1 MPLVHTPK
9 RPRTSPAILSQRA
22 KASRTVSPVCSQNT
36 DDELFVSQTPTKK
49 ISRPVRPRA
58 INKPKPKGVQGIID
72 SLADPESALIRA
84 IANALKPHIVNA
96 INSEVSRHI
105 SQIRK
110 LTAEVREKDI
120 IIEELDTR
128 LDEVESYMRRD
139 CLVVS
144 GIPEPT
150 DPNQREN
157 TDQLIIDLAKNK
169 LNVEIDPKDIS
180 RSHRVPGGP
189 PRPDSGIRP
198 RGVIVKFTSYN
209 VRRRVFSARRELK
222 NFPDKIYINEA
233 LTRRRSELAYKARQL
248 VKEHVFKQTWTSDC
262 KILIRKN
269 DETVHAIRSMKELDQ
284 LKMNP

>member
-1 MPLVHTPK
+1 MMNY
-9 RPRTSPAILSQRA
+9 LSHKHQ
-22 KASRTVSPVCSQNT
+22 
-36 DDELFVSQTPTKK
+36 LKK

-72 SLADPESALIRA
+72 SLADPKSALIRA

-96 INSEVSRHI
+96 INPQVSRYI

-110 LTAEVREKDI
+110 FTAEVREKDI

-144 GIPEPT
+144 GIPEPAG
-150 DPNQREN
+150 PNQRKN

-169 LNVEIDPKDIS
+169 LNVKIDPKDIS
-180 RSHRVPGGP
+180 RSHCVPGGP
-189 PRPDSGIRP
+189 PRPISGIRP
-198 RGVIVKFTSYN
+198 RGGVIVKFTSYN

-233 LTRRRSELAYKARQL
+233 LTRRRSELAKAGFPLARFSMGA
-248 VKEHVFKQTWTSDC
+248 VSRATFIKPAVRPKTASV
-262 KILIRKN
+262 
-269 DETVHAIRSMKELDQ
+269 ETQ
-284 LKMNP
+284 P